1 MLYDAAIRE
10 DVRLHDRLCQR
21 NNYAC
26 FLNTLGGYGIT
37 TSLWV
42 HQYISS
48 TPLKGR
54 ECTQWRRTRFPAHD
68 REEETMI
75 VRNKHGLKN
84 AQGASIVILQED
96 RAGHAHGLA
105 LLVRVVNARRDEL
118 RTLGRNVRSGSYR
131 VS

>member
-1 MLYDAAIRE
+1 
-10 DVRLHDRLCQR
+10 
-21 NNYAC
+21 
-26 FLNTLGGYGIT
+26 
-37 TSLWV
+37 
-42 HQYISS
+42 
-48 TPLKGR
+48 
-54 ECTQWRRTRFPAHD
+54 
-68 REEETMI
+68 MI